1 MIYYK
6 GFNYLNIN
14 IHHNQNMKISVNIFR
29 LVFLFVLWIPNMKS
43 IAQEKTLAL
52 VGAKIYPAP
61 FEKPIMNGVVIIEN
75 GKIIKVGTN
84 KDVKI
89 PAAARIIDCTGLVMM
104 SGFWNCHVHFMEPHW
119 QGADRIPVEQLNHQL
134 KSMLTRYGFTY
145 AFDLATLDINNLLAL
160 RNRIS
165 KEEVDGPTILT
176 AGVPFTP
183 ENGSPFYIAPLKL
196 PEISTPDH
204 AREYVNGQLD
214 AGADAIKLWSASP
227 DGKKIITMPVEII
240 NAATEAA
247 HKRGKPVF
255 AHPTNLEGVKIAQQG
270 GVDILAHVAADDLV
284 DWDQQTISAML
295 SSKMALIPTLKLHK
309 WELERAGQ
317 SSENHLLTNTAIRQ
331 LSSYSMT
338 GGEILFGTDV
348 GYMTDYSP
356 EDEYIL
362 MGKAGMNFFQILA
375 ALTTTPAR
383 RFGLDKQSGSIAEGM
398 DADLVLLSADP
409 AIDVKHFA
417 DVKYT
422 IRKGRIIYRD

>member
-1 MIYYK
+1 
-6 GFNYLNIN
+6 
-14 IHHNQNMKISVNIFR
+14 MKTSVNIFR
-29 LVFLFVLWIPNMKS
+29 LVFLFVLWIPNMES
-43 IAQEKTLAL
+43 FAQEKTLVL

-75 GKIIKVGTN
+75 GKIIKVGSN

-89 PAAARIIDCTGLVMM
+89 PAAAMIKDCSGLVMM
-104 SGFWNCHVHFMEPHW
+104 SGFWNCHVHFMEPQW
-119 QGADRIPVEQLNHQL
+119 QGADRIPVEQLNQL
-134 KSMLTRYGFTY
+134 LKAMLTRYGFTY

-165 KEEVDGPTILT
+165 KDEVHGPTILT

-240 NAATEAA
+240 KAATEAA

-284 DWDQQTISAML
+284 DWDQHTISAML

-317 SSENHLLTNTAIRQ
+317 SSKNHLLINTAVQQ
-331 LSSYSMT
+331 LRSYLMA

-375 ALTTTPAR
+375 ALTTTPAK
-383 RFGLDKQSGSIAEGM
+383 RFGLDKQTGSIAEGM
-398 DADLVLLSADP
+398 DADLVLLSTDP
-409 AIDVKHFA
+409 AIDVKHFVE
-417 DVKYT
+417 VKYT
-422 IRKGRIIYRD
+422 IRKGRIIYSD